1 MNALRALCL
10 ATFAVVAFSANAFAQ
25 DHEPLHG
32 EEEAHASEHE
42 VVEAAEGEHLSHH
55 EEHGI
60 SGLELAASIVNFFVL
75 LGIVIYLAKKP
86 TKSFLMTRRA
96 EVVEGLEEAKRL
108 KEAAEAKYA
117 EYQKRLANLD
127 NELAELR
134 AEIVKSGEAERDRI
148 VAEAEHKAAR
158 LRKDAQFLIE
168 QQLKQLRI
176 DLTREAVE
184 ASIAAAQ
191 AVLTQNTSAT
201 DQERVARDYLQ
212 KLATAK
218 TEVSQ

>member
-1 MNALRALCL
+1 MKSLRVLCL
-10 ATFAVVAFSANAFAQ
+10 ATFASLAISATALAQ
-25 DHEPLHG
+25 DHESG
-32 EEEAHASEHE
+32 EAHEAEAHSEHE
-42 VVEAAEGEHLSHH
+42 HAEHGEHGS
-55 EEHGI
+55 I
-60 SGLELAASIVNFFVL
+60 SGLGPAASFVNFAVL

-86 TKSFLMTRRA
+86 TKSFLVSRRA

-134 AEIVKSGEAERDRI
+134 TEIVKSGEAERDRI

-158 LRKDAQFLIE
+158 LRKDTQFLIE
-168 QQLKQLRI
+168 QQLKQLRV

-184 ASIAAAQ
+184 SAISAAH
-191 AVLTQNTSAT
+191 AVLSQNTSAT
-201 DQERVARDYLQ
+201 DQERVAREYLQ
-212 KLATAK
+212 KLTTAK
-218 TEVSQ
+218 SEVSQ